1 MDFTTPQVPPLTP
14 GSLVGFNGGTILGA
28 EVQSPCRAD
37 LFSNRNRRLDNGFS
51 GIITPLVCSDLEVG
65 GHHLGYKLIA
75 GRSVLAAELCSH
87 LRCINNHEVDLC
99 WTEIAH
105 RP

>member
-1 MDFTTPQVPPLTP
+1 M
-14 GSLVGFNGGTILGA
+14 GFNGGTILGA
-28 EVQSPCRAD
+28 EVQSPCGPTCSQTVTVA
-37 LFSNRNRRLDNGFS
+37 NGFS